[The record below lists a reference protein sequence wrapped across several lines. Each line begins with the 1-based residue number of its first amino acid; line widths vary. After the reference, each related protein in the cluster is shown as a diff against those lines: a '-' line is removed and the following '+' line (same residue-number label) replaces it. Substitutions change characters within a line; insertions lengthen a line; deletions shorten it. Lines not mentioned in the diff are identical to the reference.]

1 MEPAASVKRKRAT
14 QSTISKCII
23 CQKDRGGC
31 PLRQATQA
39 GVETLRNSLATRVSH
54 NCTKFLEAIDR
65 LQDVVF
71 EKVSLVWHKDCFSSF
86 TSKTHLERL
95 KRRSATSSVS
105 DNTNETHVTT
115 TRSSVSSMQWEKCIF
130 CQLETGDALHQVQT
144 LEASSKVMLNAKNTS
159 PVLCYRVAGVAD
171 LVAAEAKYHLKCYVT
186 FFRKAEKQNAGHE
199 MDFEDSF
206 QQACFQK
213 CMAELTSEFRNGNIF
228 SIRSVW
234 NRYCELLSSNENCK
248 MTEID
253 SNILRSFRTRVKAHF
268 GERIDI
274 VENGRKRDSLLLL
287 PNLPKHVYVKN
298 LVDNAKANE
307 TEQVEKDVK
316 SVFLSDDE
324 TNLGRSLYHL
334 VSLIRADIHEVV
346 GDEDYDVIDSEHAM
360 NLIPQSLFLLVSML
374 LGENSQPNHHDKII
388 SIAQDI
394 IHVASKGR
402 VHTPK
407 HLGIGLAVHHAT
419 RSKSLVNLLHASGN
433 SISYDLVQRVET
445 SIANHELERFKANDN
460 VVVPRSLTPGRF
472 LQFAGD
478 NINILEETL
487 DGKGQFNATQIV
499 AFQDADA
506 NTEGITST
514 DSSRTKSAIGKDHS
528 IKGSVPSE
536 FHETLDSGYSKKR
549 RPSPIIPLV
558 ELSWFKSDVTDDE
571 VLQARCQDLS
581 WILSRLTSSRM
592 DDGQVVPAWTSF
604 NQVVCPEDPSSG
616 LVSVA
621 SMPILQAKA
630 DDPDTVYT
638 VLARCKYISE
648 SLGQKY
654 TVVTFDQ
661 AIYCK
666 AKEIVWMKGNEFRNT
681 IIRLGGFHIIMNFMK
696 AIGQHLDGSGLKNA
710 WTESGVFGEI
720 TVGKMIDGS
729 AYNKAVR
736 GHKIAVEALWRL
748 LWVKFE
754 TWCDE
759 NNKSIPPEVRK
770 HAMEVAKGFKGHDID
785 GTQKAFQALT
795 NVNATIFPIMEE
807 FERELQMPQFQY
819 WLNYMNMVSILL
831 QFIRAEREGNWPL
844 HLASF
849 SRMLPWFALYNHT
862 NYSRWGPVYL
872 ADMHQ
877 LPQEI
882 HQLFLEGKFSVKKTR
897 KRFCRVS
904 VDQALEH
911 VNKVAKIS
919 GGIIGISKRNAARDK
934 WSLTYN
940 EKSRLAEE
948 AYKMFG
954 IDVDKDVDEE
964 WCQHQELGPTRLKRD
979 EEDLQKVME
988 EFQKMEV
995 FTVSQEHDENLV
1007 CIGTKDVVP
1016 ESIKVDILKAEKTG
1030 TSLVEAFVSKRLIEG
1045 SIDFYAPLSKNK
1057 TPSISRMYNVRIKS
1071 RGESKQE
1078 EVIADRNLMQRLLV
1092 AAQSGRGIDMNDI
1105 LKHELAKIPRALAS
1119 TKQKLHS
1126 TDKAQ
1131 LQDLLIKN
1139 IEIPKSLPESITKT
1153 CLIIDAQAQIQAMG
1167 KPEKAVT
1174 FGDLSDE
1181 FCSSIKKRFGSVYS
1195 RVDVIFDRY
1204 QDMSIKSDTRE
1215 KRVGKTRPIRRVISS
1230 RDVKLP
1236 SNFQSF
1242 LSLSANKAD
1251 LASFLSEALVKMAPE
1266 LQPSQEL
1273 VISGGFVDVM
1283 KVWTSSDR
1291 KNHSLSSNH
1300 EEADTRIVL
1309 HAKDALLEGYQRCVI
1324 QCRDTDVLVLALGHR
1339 SSLPPEVWM
1348 STGLKSKKPFI
1359 PVHKIELSE
1368 LQLKTIIPF
1377 HALTGCDTVSQF
1389 ASIGK
1394 KTAWKIFREDSSA
1407 SYLLQLG
1414 SKDINAEML
1423 QQVEKFVCQLY
1434 LRGTGITEINQVR
1447 KEMFLASKKSLDALP
1462 PTKDALD
1469 LHIQRANYQSLV
1481 WKQALTPVQ
1490 DLPEVTSS
1498 GWIVNDGGDLRPN
1511 LMTLSPLPDACK
1523 ELISCSCKTVCGKRC
1538 GCVRAGHKTCITLC
1552 KCKGTCTVDE
1562 DE

>member
-23 CQKDRGGC
+23 CQKDRAGC
-31 PLRQATQA
+31 PLRQSTPP

-54 NCTKFLEAIDR
+54 NCTKYLEAIDR
-65 LQDVVF
+65 LQDVDF
-71 EKVSLVWHKDCFSSF
+71 EKVSLVWHKNCFSTF

-95 KRRSATSSVS
+95 KKRSATSSVS
-105 DNTNETHVTT
+105 DNTNETKVTT
-115 TRSSVSSMQWEKCIF
+115 TRKSGSFMQWEKCIF
-130 CQLETGDALHQVQT
+130 CQLETADALHQIQT
-144 LEASSKVMLNAKNTS
+144 LEASSKVMMHAKNTD
-159 PVLCYRVAGVAD
+159 PVLCYRVAGVSD
-171 LVAAEAKYHLKCYVT
+171 LVAAEGKYHLKCYVT
-186 FFRKAEKQNAGHE
+186 FFRNAEKQKAGPKT
-199 MDFEDSF
+199 DSGDSF
-206 QQACFQK
+206 EQACFQK
-213 CMAELTSEFRNGNIF
+213 CMAELDSELKSGNIF

-248 MTEID
+248 MTETD
-253 SNILRSFRTRVKAHF
+253 SNILRSFRCRIKAYF
-268 GERIDI
+268 GDRIDI
-274 VENGRKRDSLLLL
+274 VGNERKRDSLLIL

-298 LVDNAKANE
+298 LVDNAKASE
-307 TEQVEKDVK
+307 TEQVEKDIK
-316 SVFLSDDE
+316 SVFLIDAE

-334 VSLIRADIHEVV
+334 VSRIRADIYEVV
-346 GDEDYDVIDSEHAM
+346 GNDDYDVIDSEHAM
-360 NLIPQSLFLLVSML
+360 NLIPQSLFLLVSLL
-374 LGENSQPNHHDKII
+374 LGENSHPNHNNKII

-433 SISYDLVQRVET
+433 SVSYDLIQRVDT
-445 SIANHELERFKANDN
+445 SIANNELERFKANDN
-460 VVVPRSLTPGRF
+460 VAVPSNLRPGRF
-472 LQFAGD
+472 VQFAGD

-506 NTEGITST
+506 NTEGIPSMN
-514 DSSRTKSAIGKDHS
+514 SSRTKSSIGKDHS

-536 FHETLDSGYSKKR
+536 FHETLDSGYSKNR

-558 ELSWFKSDVTDDE
+558 EQSWFKFDVTDDE
-571 VLQARCQDLS
+571 VLQAKCQDLS
-581 WILSRLTSSRM
+581 WILSRVIGSRM
-592 DDGQVVPAWTSF
+592 EDGQVVPAWTSF

-616 LVSVA
+616 LVCVA

-638 VLARCKYISE
+638 ILARCKYISE
-648 SLGQKY
+648 LLGQKY

-666 AKEIVWMKGNEFRNT
+666 AKEIVWMKDNEFRNT

-696 AIGQHLDGSGLKNA
+696 AIGQHLDGSGLKEA
-710 WTESGVFGEI
+710 WTESSVFGE
-720 TVGKMIDGS
+720 TTAGQMMDGS

-736 GHKIAVEALWRL
+736 GHKIAVEALWRV

-754 TWCDE
+754 EWCNE
-759 NNKSIPPEVRK
+759 NNRSLPPEVK
-770 HAMEVAKGFKGHDID
+770 THAMEVATGFKSQDID

-795 NVNATIFPIMEE
+795 NVNATILPIIEE

-819 WLNYMNMVSILL
+819 WLNYMKMVSILL

-844 HLASF
+844 HLTSF

-862 NYSRWGPVYL
+862 NYSQWGPVYL

-882 HQLFLEGKFSVKKTR
+882 HQLFLDGKFSVKKTR

-919 GGIIGISKRNAARDK
+919 GGIVGISKRNAARDK

-954 IDVDKDVDEE
+954 IDVDKDIDEE

-988 EFQKMEV
+988 VFQRMEV
-995 FTVSQEHDENLV
+995 FTVSEEHDENLV

-1016 ESIKVDILKAEKTG
+1016 ESIKEDILKAEKTG
-1030 TSLVEAFVSKRLIEG
+1030 TSLVEAFVSTRLIER
-1045 SIDFYAPLSKNK
+1045 STDFFAPLSKNK

-1078 EVIADRNLMQRLLV
+1078 EVKADRNLMQRLLV
-1092 AAQSGRGIDMNDI
+1092 AAQSGRGIDMNAI

-1139 IEIPKSLPESITKT
+1139 TEIPKCLPKSITKT
-1153 CLIIDAQAQIQAMG
+1153 CLIIDAQGQIQAMG

-1174 FGDLSDE
+1174 FGDLSDK
-1181 FCSSIKKRFGSVYS
+1181 FCSSIKKRFGSDYS

-1204 QDMSIKSDTRE
+1204 QDMSIKSGTRE
-1215 KRVGKTRPIRRVISS
+1215 KRVGKARAIRRVISS
-1230 RDVKLP
+1230 RDVQLP
-1236 SNFQSF
+1236 SNFRSF

-1251 LASFLSEALVKMAPE
+1251 LASFLSEALVEMAPE

-1273 VISGGFVDVM
+1273 VVAGGFGDVM
-1283 KVWTSSDR
+1283 KVWTSADR
-1291 KNHSLSSNH
+1291 DNHSLSSNH
-1300 EEADTRIVL
+1300 EEADTRIIL
-1309 HAKDALLEGYQRCVI
+1309 HAKDAALEGYQRCVI
-1324 QCRDTDVLVLALGHR
+1324 QCTDTDVLVLALGHR
-1339 SSLPPEVWM
+1339 NSLPPEVWM
-1348 STGLKSKKPFI
+1348 NTGLKSKHPFI
-1359 PVHKIELSE
+1359 PVHKIELTE
-1368 LQLKTIIPF
+1368 LQVKTIIPF

-1394 KTAWKIFREDSSA
+1394 KTAWKIFREDYFA
-1407 SYLLQLG
+1407 SCLLQLG
-1414 SKDINAEML
+1414 SKDVNVEIL

-1434 LRGTGITEINQVR
+1434 LRETEISEINQVR
-1447 KEMFLASKKSLDALP
+1447 KEMFLASKKSLDTLP

-1469 LHIQRANYQSLV
+1469 LHIQRANYQCLV
-1481 WKQALTPVQ
+1481 WKQALTPIQ
-1490 DLPEVTSS
+1490 DLPDITSS
-1498 GWIVNDGGDLRPN
+1498 GWIKDDGGDLRPN

-1523 ELISCSCKTVCGKRC
+1523 ELISCSCKAVCGKRC
-1538 GCVRAGHKTCITLC
+1538 GCVRAGHKTCISLC
-1552 KCKGTCTVDE
+1552 TCKGTCTKDDDE
-1562 DE
+1562 